1 MLRFPFPRQR
11 FSQYSWADHLSLICA
26 VARPAPPEARA
37 SASVYPRADVSMG
50 QRWAEISL
58 AVGAA
63 ANAGL
68 ADIGHRLR
76 QRRTVGAFRRSLS
89 RKGRT
94 RCDREWAPRVTA
106 ETQAALPLPMTK
118 PSPLWA
124 GATCSF
130 RQLHRPFGGKVSR
143 LPARSETQDLSCGRA
158 RARRVWGAAQRP
170 PEVFTRRSG
179 TVPN

>member
-1 MLRFPFPRQR
+1 MRRSPVAHLRRRAAGSPRSARLRACLPSLQMC
-11 FSQYSWADHLSLICA
+11 QWAKGGAKS
-26 VARPAPPEARA
+26 PEPWGR
-37 SASVYPRADVSMG
+37 G
-50 QRWAEISL
+50 QRR
-58 AVGAA
+58 
-63 ANAGL
+63 L

-76 QRRTVGAFRRSLS
+76 RRRTVGAFRHLLS
-89 RKGRT
+89 RKSRT